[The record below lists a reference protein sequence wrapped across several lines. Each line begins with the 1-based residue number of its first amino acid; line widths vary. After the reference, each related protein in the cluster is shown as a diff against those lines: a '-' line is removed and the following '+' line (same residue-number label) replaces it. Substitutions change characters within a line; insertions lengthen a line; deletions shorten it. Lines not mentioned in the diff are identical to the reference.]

1 VTATW
6 PLERLLALCAGW
18 NAGDKTEALAAQLRL
33 TKNALLGKVHRLKAL
48 GILEARPSPIMRD
61 GDDPRRAASGGARRI
76 PVPASTLPPLPS
88 DGGSRP

>member
-18 NAGDKTEALAAQLRL
+18 NAGDKAEALAARLRT
-33 TKNALLGKVHRLKAL
+33 TKDALIGKVHRLKKR
-48 GILEARPSPIMRD
+48 GILEARPSPIR
-61 GDDPRRAASGGARRI
+61 GTKQRPDDAPREHRKII

-88 DGGSRP
+88 ARGAAR